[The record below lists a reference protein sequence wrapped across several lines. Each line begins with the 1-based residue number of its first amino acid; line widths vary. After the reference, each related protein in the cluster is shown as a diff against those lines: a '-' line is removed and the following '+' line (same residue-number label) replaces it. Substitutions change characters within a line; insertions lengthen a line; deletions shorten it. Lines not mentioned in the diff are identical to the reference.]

1 MTFNDGNLTVADI
14 LVDYLVDAGVN
25 EVFGV
30 AGSTVMPILDAI
42 ATDGR
47 INYIGA
53 RYEQSAADMASGY
66 ARASGRLGVVMT
78 HVGPGATS
86 VFTAMVGAARDGV
99 PLLLITGN
107 EESDTLARV
116 PYHDWDILGVMSK
129 VTNFSQRLSRAADL
143 PHVLRRGLGQA
154 TRVVTQPVHID
165 IPEDIALERITGDEA
180 REWLP
185 YVSPTLDA
193 LKRSGTAPINRPAP
207 AQGDIRSA
215 VDCIAA
221 ARRPV
226 LVVGESSRH
235 LPGSAVTDLC
245 NELGIPYATTH
256 GRRGAEKSDAH
267 YVGTIGRFGDSA
279 ATGFVKDADLVVSL
293 GAELTDVDTGRWR
306 VPAAETTKIIVH
318 PDGDRVDVR
327 YAPDVGV
334 VADVEQFLLA
344 MQRELLDRETTVD
357 AGWIDRAQG
366 LSARANGQDGETGAV
381 DDPDQTLDALLVKT
395 AIESIPDTWAIAI
408 DPGFGALTLTGA
420 AKPRSCKFLYPY
432 GFGYMGFA
440 VPNAIGAVQ
449 SGAVDGALV
458 VIGDGAF
465 FMSLSSLESIASLNS
480 RVVVI
485 VLDDGGFGSQRKK
498 QSEGYGGRNVGVDY
512 DNPDIAQIG
521 AALGLEAMWMRSGD
535 DVSTFCEVPDQ
546 PNRRS
551 AGCRPAISRTA
562 GDLVRRHCAPPLDRS
577 PFQRNGGH
585 DATHR
590 ESNRRGTRR
599 HGRSPRRRSGRS
611 R

>member
-1 MTFNDGNLTVADI
+1 MQPDLYVEMMVSATVASKDAKVMTVADI
-14 LVDYLVDAGVN
+14 LVDYLVDAGVT

-30 AGSTVMPILDAI
+30 AGSTVMPILDSI
-42 ATDGR
+42 ANDGR
-47 INYIGA
+47 INYVGA

-66 ARASGRLGVVMT
+66 ARASGRLGVVLT

-107 EESDTLARV
+107 EESDTLARM

-129 VTNFSQRLSRAADL
+129 VTKFSQRISRAADL
-143 PHVLRRGLGQA
+143 PHVVRRGLGQA

-165 IPEDIALERITGDEA
+165 IPEDIALQRITSDEVQ
-180 REWLP
+180 EWLP
-185 YVSPTLDA
+185 YVSPTLNA
-193 LKRSGTAPINRPAP
+193 LRKSGTVPINRPAP
-207 AQGDIRSA
+207 AQSDISSA
-215 VDCIAA
+215 VDCLTA

-226 LVVGESSRH
+226 FVVGESSRH
-235 LPGSAVTDLC
+235 LPGSAVTRVC
-245 NELGIPYATTH
+245 NELAIPYATTH
-256 GRRGAEKSDAH
+256 GRRGGGESDSH
-267 YVGTIGRFGDSA
+267 YVGTIGRFGDA
-279 ATGFVKDADLVVSL
+279 GATEFVGDADLVVAL
-293 GAELTDVDTGRWR
+293 GAELTDVDTRRWR
-306 VPAAETTKIIVH
+306 VPAADTKKIIVH

-327 YAPDVGV
+327 YAADVGV

-344 MQRELLDRETTVD
+344 IQREFGRENTFD
-357 AGWIDRAQG
+357 AAWISRAHE
-366 LSARANGQDGETGAV
+366 LSARANTAGEESGVV
-381 DDPDQTLDALLVKT
+381 DDPDPTLDALLVKT
-395 AIESIPDTWAIAI
+395 AIESIPDTWAISI
-408 DPGFGALTLTGA
+408 DPGFGSLTLTGA
-420 AKPRSCKFLYPY
+420 AKPRSCTFLYPY

-465 FMSLSSLESIASLNS
+465 FMSLSSLESIASLHS

-498 QSEGYGGRNVGVDY
+498 QIEGYGGRNVGVDY

-535 DVSTFCEVPDQ
+535 DISTFCKSLNSRTDGALVVVQ
-546 PNRRS
+546 RS
-551 AGCRPAISRTA
+551 REQQGNWYEGTVRPAR
-562 GDLVRRHCAPPLDRS
+562 
-577 PFQRNGGH
+577 
-585 DATHR
+585 
-590 ESNRRGTRR
+590 
-599 HGRSPRRRSGRS
+599 
-611 R
+611 